1 MIKTHHVTGVPH
13 LIEYMEA
20 PLSRIP
26 HDDARFLQQE
36 VGDFPSIWLAAG
48 AELDLKVFPL
58 KEESV
63 AL

>member
-1 MIKTHHVTGVPH
+1 
-13 LIEYMEA
+13 MEA